1 MLQRNVSS
9 YLDNV
14 LHSGL
19 EFLHLLHSHGIR
31 LVFWNL
37 LVPWP
42 PNGNELSTELVPEL
56 VPESFNGT
64 LCMEFV
70 PESFKGSLCVD
81 PVPESSYCSK
91 LSNRSLCMELI
102 HEIY

>member
-9 YLDNV
+9 CLENV

-19 EFLHLLHSHGIR
+19 EFLHLLHSHGIG

-37 LVPWP
+37 LVPWF
-42 PNGNELSTELVPEL
+42 PNGNELSAELVPEL

-64 LCMEFV
+64 LCMELV
-70 PESFKGSLCVD
+70 PESFNGSLCME
-81 PVPESSYCSK
+81 PVSESSNGTK
-91 LSNRSLCMELI
+91 LSNQSLCMELI